1 MSTENRIFPD
11 HTVIRLRKEGGGSAA
26 RDEKFLLKHCIG
38 TGATCVAY
46 QAEDENGIPVRLKQ
60 FRPADMGGP
69 ADRLFRLAEAR
80 FQEAYRQQLSMMRD
94 ERTAA
99 VTSGLYGLYR
109 DDTGFL
115 WTSVSG
121 MVGRTLDRILPE
133 NTLRKNIEIIR
144 RIAESIKAY
153 HEAGW
158 LLLDVKPSNIL
169 VIDSLGMQGIN
180 FFDFDS
186 FVPLAEVKAAAA
198 EGRMLVLSSSEAYS
212 APELTGTEIDL
223 REIGPAADFYSV
235 GALLFT
241 AVFGRRPELFD
252 CLPDCDYDFSALSGG
267 AGAGYSAE
275 ERSAISRLL
284 HRTLTLSP
292 AGRYETDD
300 QLLRDLDALLKVTD
314 LSTPRLI
321 RSLPH
326 AAPAFTGRERELG
339 EIAGALRA
347 SAAPLVLSG
356 MGGIGKTQLALKAA
370 ETLRG
375 EYGFFYVPFQ
385 GSVKETLLSLP
396 IENLVQES
404 ADESGFLRR
413 LPDDEVYQKVLSC
426 LRGGYGENT
435 VLIIDNF
442 DAARDEDTPS
452 LLYEPE
458 FTELCSLPVRL
469 MFTSRCR
476 FEGLRTIPVGELEEE
491 SVIRLL
497 RTAFPEDEDSTL
509 TEIADAAG
517 RHTLTLGVLARSAA
531 ESRGKLTAK
540 KVLQS
545 LRTPASSS
553 ADSVFENLKS
563 IFKASALSRTA
574 KSVMACAGLFPRGG
588 LSSDLLVTLLTPEQ
602 WLTAGQLERG
612 GWLRFDAYNSMWS
625 VHPLV
630 KAVCDSEKTVQPDWQ
645 NVGEFVTALQRNQK
659 AGFYDDAGMAEKR
672 QLEELFSVVGR
683 KGLHKPFPWKP
694 LCAAALLLLAV
705 IFGFWFSNREAD
717 PGPMLT
723 LTLFPDESADAADLA
738 HDGEL
743 LRKRLK
749 ALGIRRV
756 SYNQESGEITAQTRT
771 SVFGDIAGLYDVI
784 RLTLNRPG
792 VLDASSEGYSTFYS
806 STIDRGMIRT
816 AEARFGSLPQ
826 VGTEERKQ
834 AHLPFNQDY
843 PYLYLV
849 LTEEGQALI
858 DDLREADRSLSF
870 RLDVGTQGADALHF
884 ALVLPGEA
892 PCSWYLLDGR
902 WGGLPVWK
910 ALASLLKQEP
920 LNRGY
925 TFRAELNPKAAWQEP
940 AELPE
945 DARGAF
951 QKAIGAIPEGNVT
964 LFYTS
969 TSAEEISEHS
979 FEETLLVFKR
989 RLDCLGLP
997 YAIGTDFFDARII
1010 VVCLPSDALA
1020 YDTVASILP
1029 TSGISIDSSYRH
1041 EDVIFPINASDYRAS
1056 VEQTEDGFYTLVL
1069 TTTVPH
1075 GDTERIRSATE
1086 AMLAEGDDTVYLTCD
1101 TKIKIAGAHLDAPV
1115 EDGALVFDR
1124 LPFLGTDHITEDQLP
1139 LLDMLCEIVNSRGW
1153 LGQYCYYSLQDIW
1166 YSSPDTDFGV
1176 ARNLREGA
1184 ELLENV
1190 GTDYAPAE
1198 AWRNADDKDDTIFM
1212 HLHME
1217 AAPGFAEEAAAL
1229 VEELYER
1236 YDIDHSNVDEFLIA
1250 IADETKFDLCQVS
1263 IRKSIL
1269 DSKDHRYT
1277 VNVVLQG
1284 EKYLAYQEEFEQAFS
1299 SRPFYKERG
1308 INFRFLS

>member
-11 HTVIRLRKEGGGSAA
+11 HTVIRLRKEGGGSTA

-60 FRPADMGGP
+60 FRPTNMGSP
-69 ADRLFRLAEAR
+69 AGRLFRSAEAR

-109 DDTGFL
+109 DDAGFL

-133 NTLRKNIEIIR
+133 NTLRKNIEIIC

-223 REIGPAADFYSV
+223 REISPAADFYSV

-252 CLPDCDYDFSALSGG
+252 CLPDCDYDFSALPGG
-267 AGAGYSAE
+267 AGTGYSAE
-275 ERSAISRLL
+275 ERRSVSRLL

-292 AGRYETDD
+292 TGRYETDD
-300 QLLRDLDALLKVTD
+300 QLLRDLDGLLKVTD

-375 EYGFFYVPFQ
+375 EYDFYYVPFQ

-396 IENLVQES
+396 IENLVRES

-413 LPDDEVYQKVLSC
+413 LPDDEVCQKVLSC

-452 LLYEPE
+452 LVYEPE
-458 FTELCSLPVRL
+458 FIELCSLPFRL

-476 FEGLRTIPVGELEEE
+476 FEGIRTIPVGELEEE

-497 RTAFPEDEDSTL
+497 RTAFPEEEESTL
-509 TEIADAAG
+509 TEIADATG

-563 IFKASALSRTA
+563 IFRASALSRTA

-645 NVGEFVTALQRNQK
+645 NVGVFVTALQRNQK

-705 IFGFWFSNREAD
+705 IFGFWFSKWEAD

-723 LTLFPDESADAADLA
+723 LTLFPEESADAADLA
-738 HDGEL
+738 HDGKL

-792 VLDASSEGYSTFYS
+792 VLDASSERYGSFYIDQ
-806 STIDRGMIRT
+806 IDRGMIRT

-826 VGTEERKQ
+826 VGTDERKQ
-834 AHLPFNQDY
+834 ARLPFNQDY
-843 PYLYLV
+843 PYLYLE
-849 LTEEGQALI
+849 LTEEGQAVI
-858 DDLREADRSLSF
+858 DGLRKEDHTPSF
-870 RLDVGTQGADALHF
+870 RLDADTLAYDGIHF

-902 WGGLPVWK
+902 WGSLQVWK

-920 LNRGY
+920 LNRPY
-925 TFRAELNPKAAWQEP
+925 TFRAELDPMAAWQEP
-940 AELPE
+940 SELPE

-951 QKAIGAIPEGNVT
+951 QRGISSIPERNVT

-969 TSAEEISEHS
+969 TSGEEISDHS
-979 FEETLLVFKR
+979 FDETLLVLKR

-997 YAIGTDFFDARII
+997 YAIGADFFDPRII
-1010 VVCLPSDALA
+1010 AVCLPTDALA

-1029 TSGISIDSSYRH
+1029 TSSVRIASSYAH
-1041 EDVIFPINASDYRAS
+1041 DDVIFPTTYDYRS
-1056 VEQTEDGFYTLVL
+1056 SIEQTEEGFYTLVL
-1069 TTTVPH
+1069 TATDP
-1075 GDTERIRSATE
+1075 DYDIERIHSSTE

-1101 TKIKIAGAHLDAPV
+1101 TKIKIAEAHLDAPV
-1115 EDGALVFDR
+1115 EDGVLVFDR

-1139 LLDMLCEIVNSRGW
+1139 LLDMLCEIVNSGGR
-1153 LGQYCYYSLQDIW
+1153 LGEYCQYSLQNIW
-1166 YSSPDTDFGV
+1166 YSTPDTDFGV

-1190 GTDYAPAE
+1190 GTDFAPAE
-1198 AWRNADDKDDTIFM
+1198 AWRNADDDDDTIRM
-1212 HLHME
+1212 HLHLE
-1217 AAPGFAEEAAAL
+1217 AVPGFAEEAAAL
-1229 VEELYER
+1229 IEELYER
-1236 YDIDHSNVDEFLIA
+1236 YDIEHSNVDGLLITV
-1250 IADETKFDLCQVS
+1250 ADETKFDRCRVS
-1263 IRKSIL
+1263 IAKTIL

-1277 VNVVLQG
+1277 ASVILQG

-1299 SRPFYKERG
+1299 SRPFYTERG
-1308 INFRFLS
+1308 FYLRPLS